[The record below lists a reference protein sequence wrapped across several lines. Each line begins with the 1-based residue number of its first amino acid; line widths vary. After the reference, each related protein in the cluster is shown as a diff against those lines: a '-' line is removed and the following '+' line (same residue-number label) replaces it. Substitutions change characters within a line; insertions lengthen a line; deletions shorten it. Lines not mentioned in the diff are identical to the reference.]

1 MKTLALSIPLTEEE
15 VRSADIGDVV
25 FLTGLVYT
33 CRARFHMRVID
44 EGIVPPIDFSK
55 FNVMVH
61 TGIEMRRGP
70 EGQWIPIGHEG
81 LSIPGTASNRFEAY
95 GPAIIQ
101 RLGIRAI
108 VGKGAMGKETMKA
121 MQRLGCIH
129 LTTNFK
135 RSGRG
140 GVEMAVDVYGFDELG
155 TVEATWVFE
164 VADWG
169 PFVVSMDTKGR
180 NLFDEVDRQ
189 AREKLLQIVYPHF
202 GIPKDF
208 RYTMDLPG

>member
-1 MKTLALSIPLTEEE
+1 MEGVGSLSDLPRALDYPAVIAGALDVKEVGQRGYRQPVLGSSFEVSPWPWPHCAAFSLT
-15 VRSADIGDVV
+15 
-25 FLTGLVYT
+25 
-33 CRARFHMRVID
+33 ID
-44 EGIVPPIDFSK
+44 CD
-55 FNVMVH
+55 
-61 TGIEMRRGP
+61 
-70 EGQWIPIGHEG
+70 
-81 LSIPGTASNRFEAY
+81 IPGTASNRFEAY
-95 GPAIIQ
+95 GPAIIE

-121 MQRLGCIH
+121 MARFGCIH

-135 RSGRG
+135 RGGRG
-140 GVEMAVDVYGFDELG
+140 GVKRMVDVYDFDELG

-169 PFVVSMDTKGR
+169 PFVVGIDTKGR
-180 NLFDEVDRQ
+180 SLFDEVDRQ
-189 AREKLLQIVYPHF
+189 AKERLAELVYPHF